1 MILRKYEIT
10 LYTLL
15 YDPIWSSYH
24 YTSSYSLYIP
34 LSVIYPISKHNGY
47 PAMLRYSVDP
57 NLTLLYDSI
66 WFSYHHNS
74 SYRLLK
80 CQFILSDL
88 YKFEITIHILL
99 YDPIWSSY
107 HYTRSYSLYIP
118 LSVIYPI
125 SKHNG
130 YPAMLRYSVDPNLT
144 LLYDS
149 IWFSYHHNS
158 SYRLLKCQLHIK
170 WFV

>member
-1 MILRKYEIT
+1 MK
-10 LYTLL
+10 LL
-15 YDPIWSSYH
+15 YI
-24 YTSSYSLYIP
+24 LYCMTQYDLHIITP
-34 LSVIYPISKHNGY
+34 GHTVYIYLCLFIYPISKHNGY
-47 PAMLRYSVDP
+47 PAMFRYSVDP

-118 LSVIYPI
+118 LSVHI
-125 SKHNG
+125 SDFQAQWISG
-130 YPAMLRYSVDPNLT
+130 YVQIFSWSKPNITVWLNMIFISSQQ
-144 LLYDS
+144 LIQIVKVS
-149 IWFSYHHNS
+149 ITY
-158 SYRLLKCQLHIK
+158 
-170 WFV
+170 